1 MMRNRRRIRAVHA
14 NGDSELTYLLPL
26 FPLLAWSGVPV
37 IVWYHSRSIAPWTS
51 RLVWL
56 WRRLHNHILW
66 VPVSDASAHELE
78 AARITAMNYVV
89 IGNPIDAAMVVG
101 ERRAARATDRLV
113 LGYLGFENE
122 IKGILVL
129 PAIAAAIRDLPV
141 QIVCVTKEWPRERNT
156 PAVNAALDELR
167 GLHSIVRFR
176 ARDHDVRNIYG
187 EIDALLVPS
196 LSESFCRI
204 AAEAMVNH
212 QPVIASD
219 LPALREVCG
228 DREAALFFPPGDA
241 ATAAACVRQL
251 VDEPGLY
258 ERLAAAG
265 ARRAQRFDPAHIA
278 AKFSELYSTAHR
290 VGLA

>member
-1 MMRNRRRIRAVHA
+1 M
-14 NGDSELTYLLPL
+14 
-26 FPLLAWSGVPV
+26 
-37 IVWYHSRSIAPWTS
+37 
-51 RLVWL
+51 
-56 WRRLHNHILW
+56 
-66 VPVSDASAHELE
+66 
-78 AARITAMNYVV
+78 
-89 IGNPIDAAMVVG
+89 
-101 ERRAARATDRLV
+101 

-129 PAIAAAIRDLPV
+129 PAIAAALRDLPV
-141 QIVCVTKEWPRERNT
+141 ELVCVTKEWPRERNT

-167 GLHSIVRFR
+167 RLQPTVRFR

-241 ATAAACVRQL
+241 AAAVACVRRL

-265 ARRAQRFDPAHIA
+265 GQRATRFDPARIA
-278 AKFSELYSTAHR
+278 IRFRELYQAGSDRA
-290 VGLA
+290 GLE

>member
-1 MMRNRRRIRAVHA
+1 MERR
-14 NGDSELTYLLPL
+14 
-26 FPLLAWSGVPV
+26 
-37 IVWYHSRSIAPWTS
+37 TS
-51 RLVWL
+51 DRLVSQSL
-56 WRRLHNHILW
+56 RRSLDLATRVVVAPPPHHIVW

-78 AARITAMNYVV
+78 AARITATNCVV
-89 IGNPIDAAMVVG
+89 IGNPIDTALVVG
-101 ERRAARATDRLV
+101 ERTAARADDRLV
-113 LGYLGFENE
+113 LGYLGFESE

-129 PAIAAAIRDLPV
+129 PAIAAALRDLPV
-141 QIVCVTKEWPRERNT
+141 ELVCVTKEWPRERNT
-156 PAVNAALDELR
+156 PAVNAALDDLR
-167 GLHSIVRFR
+167 RLQPTVRFR

-241 ATAAACVRQL
+241 AAAVACVRRL

-265 ARRAQRFDPAHIA
+265 GRRATRFDPARIA
-278 AKFSELYSTAHR
+278 LRFRELYQAGSDRA
-290 VGLA
+290 GLE